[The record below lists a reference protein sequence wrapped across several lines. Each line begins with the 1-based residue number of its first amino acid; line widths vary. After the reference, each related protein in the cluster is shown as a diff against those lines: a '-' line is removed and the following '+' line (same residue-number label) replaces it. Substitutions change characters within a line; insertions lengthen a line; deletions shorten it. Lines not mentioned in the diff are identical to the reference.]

1 MNQELTLRE
10 KTILKVVGIVLLFA
24 LLSSM
29 TSCGVG
35 RGMTNCD
42 AVMKKMSG
50 YR

>member
-1 MNQELTLRE
+1 MNQELTLKE
-10 KTILKVVGIVLLFA
+10 KTILKVVGVVLLLA

-42 AVMKKMSG
+42 AARFKMCG